1 MFACCSAL
9 CGVRLPY
16 AAFLIFY
23 LVPLRLLRVPAC
35 RRARVYVRS
44 GGEWRERGNGEVK
57 LLKHKTTGYV
67 RIILRQD
74 KTLKLRMNH
83 KVAVTAP
90 AKLTANAGN
99 DKSWVWTAEDFADEK
114 VETMTFAIRFKDVE
128 MSKAFA
134 AAYEGARAANAK
146 LIESGVKGAH
156 APSPAK
162 APAPAAGG
170 AGAPG
175 GSFAAFAAAF
185 SAAAT
190 GGASSAAP
198 AVAPAAAPAAASSAH
213 AIEGSKPVPV
223 TEQLSEIYGAA
234 GETAAI
240 VSCTETCTD
249 AAAAGT
255 AAAAS
260 YSSS

>member
-1 MFACCSAL
+1 M
-9 CGVRLPY
+9 
-16 AAFLIFY
+16 
-23 LVPLRLLRVPAC
+23 
-35 RRARVYVRS
+35 YVRS

-99 DKSWVWTAEDFADEK
+99 DKSWVWTAEDFAEEK
-114 VETMTFAIRFKDVE
+114 VETVTFAIRFKDVE
-128 MSKAFA
+128 MAKAFA

-162 APAPAAGG
+162 APAPSAAAGG

-190 GGASSAAP
+190 GGASSAT
-198 AVAPAAAPAAASSAH
+198 PAAAAPAAAASSAH
-213 AIEGSKPVPV
+213 AIDGSKPVPV

-240 VSCTETCTD
+240 VSPTCITGS
-249 AAAAGT
+249 AERQRHT
-255 AAAAS
+255 AAATVPLLEAVVGPCA
-260 YSSS
+260 